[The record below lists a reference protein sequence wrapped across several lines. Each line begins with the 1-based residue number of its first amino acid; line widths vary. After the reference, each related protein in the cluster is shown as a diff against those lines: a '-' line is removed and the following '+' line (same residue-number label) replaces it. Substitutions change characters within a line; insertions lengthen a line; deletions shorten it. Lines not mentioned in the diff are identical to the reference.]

1 MTISLDAPTD
11 SVLRRHAMTERIRLV
26 GQPPT
31 DSVLKR
37 HYEHLCSTL
46 TARGGEMPVAAA
58 PQAPRVAA
66 AAAPTPVAASSTRAP
81 APATA
86 PASAQPSRP
95 HSQAQPAASQQPAPG
110 GFFAWFKR
118 LLGM

>member
-11 SVLRRHAMTERIRLV
+11 SVLRRHAMTERIRLL

-46 TARGGEMPVAAA
+46 TARGSEMPVAAA
-58 PQAPRVAA
+58 PQAPRMAA
-66 AAAPTPVAASSTRAP
+66 AAAPASVAASSTRAP
-81 APATA
+81 APA

-95 HSQAQPAASQQPAPG
+95 HSQVHPAASQQPAPG